1 LSKAFQSAA
10 RVRRVYVRTACET
23 NTDFVHPLLDLYRIT
38 PTGIEN
44 ESGAGAQPQELI
56 NYVQQTRN
64 AIRGTPLDGKPIGHV
79 DTWTV
84 FVNATNNDFISTLD
98 FLGMDAYPYFQSTM
112 ANDVGAGSQLFF
124 DAYHQTVAAAQG
136 KPVWVTETGW
146 PVSGETINQAVPNSG
161 NARIYWED
169 VTCQLVADN
178 VNLYYYTL
186 QDVQYGNPSPSF
198 GIKPAGDLQTIQP
211 LFDLS
216 CPANARPV
224 SPIYP
229 LALSSSF
236 SPLLFF
242 LLYNLSIAWSLVQY
256 LMPAVYWRCDCPCMN
271 TTPVLHQSGL
281 RGLQAG
287 VHGLMDMRSHHLRR
301 CCHLRHR
308 LAAFVLVHRVLR

>member
-1 LSKAFQSAA
+1 M
-10 RVRRVYVRTACET
+10 
-23 NTDFVHPLLDLYRIT
+23 
-38 PTGIEN
+38 
-44 ESGAGAQPQELI
+44 SGAGAQPQELI

-84 FVNATNNDFISTLD
+84 YVNATNNDFISSLD
-98 FLGMDAYPYFQSTM
+98 FLGMDAYPYFQTTM
-112 ANDVGAGSQLFF
+112 ANDVGAASQLFF
-124 DAYHQTVAAAQG
+124 DAYHQTVNAAQG

-146 PVSGETINQAVPNSG
+146 PVSGNTLNQAVPNSG
-161 NARIYWED
+161 NARMYWED

-198 GIKPAGDLQTIQP
+198 GIKPAGDLQAVQP

-224 SPIYP
+224 SPIFP
-229 LALSSSF
+229 LILSSSL

-242 LLYNLSIAWSLVQY
+242 LLYNLSVARSLLQF
-256 LMPAVYWRCDCPCMN
+256 LLSAVYWRCDCPCMN
-271 TTPVLHQSGL
+271 TITQPVHASVWAARPTGWSTRANGHAKSSSALLSSSTTSTSCVCIGSTSAGL
-281 RGLQAG
+281 T
-287 VHGLMDMRSHHLRR
+287 RSEED
-301 CCHLRHR
+301 CE
-308 LAAFVLVHRVLR
+308 VLEL